1 MFGLFKKKNK
11 AFYLHKKY
19 KALMQ
24 ESYEVSKINRM
35 KSDLLFAQAQEII
48 VQLEAIKEE

>member
-11 AFYLHKKY
+11 AFYLNKKY